1 MLNDIGMHLLPEQL
15 IAGFIHV
22 LGKYPVGTVFE
33 LSSGELAIILK
44 QNDSQ
49 RLFPLM
55 TMTTNVE
62 RKLLQSRIE
71 CDLSKHKGTLIC
83 RL

>member
-1 MLNDIGMHLLPEQL
+1 M
-15 IAGFIHV
+15 
-22 LGKYPVGTVFE
+22 GTVFE
-33 LSSGELAIILK
+33 LSSGELAIILEE
-44 QNDSQ
+44 NDSP

-62 RKLLQSRIE
+62 RKLLQCRIE

>member
-1 MLNDIGMHLLPEQL
+1 
-15 IAGFIHV
+15 
-22 LGKYPVGTVFE
+22 VGTVFE

-62 RKLLQSRIE
+62 RKTAAEPDRV
-71 CDLSKHKGTLIC
+71 
-83 RL
+83 

>member
-1 MLNDIGMHLLPEQL
+1 M
-15 IAGFIHV
+15 
-22 LGKYPVGTVFE
+22 GTVFQ
-33 LSSGELAIILK
+33 LSSGELAIILEE
-44 QNDSQ
+44 NDSQ

-62 RKLLQSRIE
+62 RKLLQCRIE